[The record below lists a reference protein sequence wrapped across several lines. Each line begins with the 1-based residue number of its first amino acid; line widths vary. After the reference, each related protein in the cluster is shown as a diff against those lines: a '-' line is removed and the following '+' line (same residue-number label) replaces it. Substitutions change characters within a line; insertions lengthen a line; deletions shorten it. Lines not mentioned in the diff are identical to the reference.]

1 MFIHTKSGELMSSKV
16 AGAFETREVGLG
28 WERIKLLIED
38 GAEFTAEL
46 LPSFIEYHR
55 SAHGSRIARIN

>member
-1 MFIHTKSGELMSSKV
+1 MSSKV